1 MDDQKFLD
9 FAEDTVVNYYNTV
22 LGEPITKDKV
32 FIVWS
37 CKTLQNNKAIL
48 ATHAEDKLLFELTFN
63 GDKQEAYLDTYDK
76 INNCVV
82 VPREV

>member
-9 FAEDTVVNYYNTV
+9 FAEDTIVNYYNDV
-22 LGEPITKDKV
+22 LHQPITKDKV

-48 ATHAEDKLLFELTFN
+48 ATHSKDKLLFELTYN
-63 GDKQEAYLDTYDK
+63 GDKKEAYLDTYDK
-76 INNCVV
+76 INNRVV
-82 VPREV
+82 EV